1 MLYDSAMRYLSK
13 TPKLPKIPTSQLPN
27 FPTSQLPEFRATVL
41 SPIPPQTFG
50 QKSKKQKVKKWR
62 NGGGRELVGSF
73 VLNLFI
79 PRSSL
84 RPLTLT
90 HPHSPTHSLSLPL
103 PHPFPIHFIR
113 GENLTAR
120 TPSATVVSISETL
133 RFLHSQAPLNMCNT
147 SYGYMCPSTALST
160 SRSGKSRTHTH
171 LHLFPLPETPHPLS
185 TVTFIL
191 GIYPP
196 MGMSIF

>member
-1 MLYDSAMRYLSK
+1 MLYDSAIHCLSK
-13 TPKLPKIPTSQLPN
+13 TPKLPN
-27 FPTSQLPEFRATVL
+27 FPTSQLPNFRSSAPL
-41 SPIPPQTFG
+41 YSPQFRHKHLG
-50 QKSKKQKVKKWR
+50 KKAKSAKVKKWR

-90 HPHSPTHSLSLPL
+90 HSLTHCHSHCPTHF
-103 PHPFPIHFIR
+103 PFI
-113 GENLTAR
+113 GESLTAR

-171 LHLFPLPETPHPLS
+171 LHLFPFPETRHPLS
-185 TVTFIL
+185 TVTFIR